1 MHRHHLKRPLIL
13 LNWNTLTGDTFIT
26 NGEYFRGGII
36 IEQLLKLSSKVE
48 GIGYWL
54 NYDLH
59 VSHCRNE
66 RDYMNSIEL
75 FHQYNGKRPVYFT
88 ALLFNKLTSN
98 ILYSDD
104 TCIVTGTDSNFQIL
118 LYDAKHFN
126 PYLALDNQMNM
137 RATEMI
143 HLNINALEDGMY
155 KIKHFTLDKENGAL
169 FNLWRKHHTIHGM
182 DKDSIDYVNRMSF
195 PKLEVYDIDVT
206 DTLTLNIKMITN
218 GIHLIE
224 VKRYPSS

>member
-1 MHRHHLKRPLIL
+1 M
-13 LNWNTLTGDTFIT
+13 
-26 NGEYFRGGII
+26 
-36 IEQLLKLSSKVE
+36 
-48 GIGYWL
+48 
-54 NYDLH
+54 
-59 VSHCRNE
+59 
-66 RDYMNSIEL
+66 
-75 FHQYNGKRPVYFT
+75 
-88 ALLFNKLTSN
+88 LFNKLTSN

-143 HLNINALEDGMY
+143 HLNINALEEGIY

-206 DTLTLNIKMITN
+206 DTLALNIKMITN